1 MINVKKVT
9 PYQDATWW
17 VKWFATGFILLG
29 VMIRAA
35 GGPQVLDFSLTIAGG
50 LAWAWVGFMWHDRAL
65 LILNAVVTSIMVVG
79 LLRLLP

>member
-1 MINVKKVT
+1 MVRHRFYSVRCDDT
-9 PYQDATWW
+9 SS
-17 VKWFATGFILLG
+17 
-29 VMIRAA
+29 RRSE
-35 GGPQVLDFSLTIAGG
+35 VLDFSLTIAGG